1 MGKLEGKVSLIT
13 GAGSGIGRST
23 AILFAKEGSKV
34 VVADYAVEGGKK
46 TVDLIKKDGGEAIF
60 VEADVSKSADVQKA
74 IANTVDK
81 YGKLDVLY
89 NNAGIAGAMAPIA
102 ESTEENFDKVI
113 SINLRGVFLGMK
125 YGIAQML
132 KQGGGVIIS
141 TASVAGLIGFPN
153 ITAYCASKGGVVQL
167 TKTAALEYATNNI
180 RINCVCPGVIWT
192 PMVDALT
199 GGTEEGKAAFTATE
213 PVGRMGK
220 PEEIAQAVLFLAS
233 DDASFVTGIPFPV
246 DGGYTAQ

>member
-1 MGKLEGKVSLIT
+1 MGKLEGKVSIIT
-13 GAGSGIGRST
+13 GAGSGIGKST

-34 VVADYAVEGGKK
+34 VVVDCVVEGGKK
-46 TVDLIKKDGGEAIF
+46 TVDLINKDGGEAIF
-60 VEADVSKSADVQKA
+60 IEADVSKSADVQRA
-74 IANTVDK
+74 ITSTVDK
-81 YGKLDVLY
+81 YGKLDILY
-89 NNAGIAGAMAPIA
+89 NNAGVEGILAPIH
-102 ESTEENFDKVI
+102 ESTEENFDRVI

-125 YGIAQML
+125 YGIIQML

-167 TKTAALEYATNNI
+167 TKTAALEYATQNI
-180 RINCVCPGVIWT
+180 RINCICPGIIWT
-192 PMVDALT
+192 PMLERFT
-199 GGTEEGKAAFTATE
+199 GGDEETKKQFTAME

-220 PEEIAQAVLFLAS
+220 PEEVAQAVLFLAS
-233 DDASFVTGIPFPV
+233 DDASFVTGVPFPV